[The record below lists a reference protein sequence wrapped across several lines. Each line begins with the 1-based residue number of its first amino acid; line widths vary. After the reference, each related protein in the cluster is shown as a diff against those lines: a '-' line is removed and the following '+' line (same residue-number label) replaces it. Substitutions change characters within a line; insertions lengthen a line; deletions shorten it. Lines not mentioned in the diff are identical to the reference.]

1 LALIFSRQIQN
12 KTIKTRLFDHSRRLD
27 LERILTDA
35 HKNILPLCKMAS
47 IKKILLVRRL
57 DLETILLVRRLD
69 LETILLVRRLDLETI
84 NRCSQKNPSTV

>member
-1 LALIFSRQIQN
+1 MALIFSRQIQN

-27 LERILTDA
+27 LERIFTDA

-47 IKKILLVRRL
+47 IKKILLV
-57 DLETILLVRRLD
+57 RLD